1 MSDQTTYALH
11 KMSWPE
17 VAKAAETV
25 ELVLI
30 PIGST
35 EQHGPN
41 LGLGQDHVIAN
52 AYCERAAERL
62 APRLLA
68 LPAIPWGISDHHMN
82 FPGTMTLRP
91 ETFLDLLEDI
101 IVSMRHHGFR
111 RFLIVNGHGGNQ
123 AHSCPSPCRT
133 SASAWTSTS
142 SAASATTPSA
152 TTPGSRPVAGEIPG
166 GHACEMESSHDY
178 YLAPDLIR
186 EETLSLGTL
195 DEAFM
200 AMLEPLTD
208 LELEWPNAFNAH
220 APSGAKGDARKGTRE
235 VGQSLIESSIDELAE
250 ILDHL
255 RHSPRWNGPPHGQVH
270 VSKQR

>member
-1 MSDQTTYALH
+1 MSSLPTYALH

-17 VAKAAETV
+17 VAEAAETV
-25 ELVLI
+25 DLVLI

-35 EQHGPN
+35 EQHGPH
-41 LGLGQDHVIAN
+41 LGLGQDHLIAH

-62 APRLLA
+62 APRLLT

-123 AHSCPSPCRT
+123 WLMSVAVQDIGFRLDIDFLGCVGHYTLGDDS
-133 SASAWTSTS
+133 
-142 SAASATTPSA
+142 
-152 TTPGSRPVAGEIPG
+152 VLKDIAGEIPG
-166 GHACEMESSHDY
+166 GHACEMESSHAY

-186 EETLSLGTL
+186 QDALAPGTF
-195 DEAFM
+195 DEAFK
-200 AMLEPLTD
+200 AMLEPLQE
-208 LELEWPNAFNAH
+208 LELVWPNAFNAH

-235 VGQSLIESSIDELAE
+235 AGERLIESSIDELAE
-250 ILDHL
+250 ILNHL
-255 RHSPRWNGPPHGQVH
+255 RHSPRWNGPPHNQVH
-270 VSKQR
+270 VTRKP

>member
-1 MSDQTTYALH
+1 MSEPSTFALH

-17 VAKAAETV
+17 MAAAAKTV

-35 EQHGPN
+35 EQHGSN

-52 AYCERAAERL
+52 LYCERAAERL

-91 ETFLDLLEDI
+91 ETFLELLEDI
-101 IVSMRHHGFR
+101 IGSVRHHGFR
-111 RFLIVNGHGGNQ
+111 RFLIVNGHGGNRALMSVAVQ
-123 AHSCPSPCRT
+123 DLGFRLDIDFLGCVGHYTLGDDSKLKAI
-133 SASAWTSTS
+133 
-142 SAASATTPSA
+142 
-152 TTPGSRPVAGEIPG
+152 AGEIPG

-186 EETLSLGTL
+186 EETLALGTL
-195 DEAFM
+195 DEAFK
-200 AMLEPLTD
+200 AMVKPLEE
-208 LELEWPNAFNAH
+208 LELEWPNAINAH
-220 APSGAKGDARKGTRE
+220 TPSGALGDARKGNRE
-235 VGQSLIESSIDELAE
+235 VGQSLIESSIDELGE
-250 ILDHL
+250 ILDFL
-255 RHSPRWNGPPHGQVH
+255 RESPRWDGPPHGQVH
-270 VSKQR
+270 VTTKP

>member
-1 MSDQTTYALH
+1 MSDPTTYALH

-91 ETFLDLLEDI
+91 ETFLELLEDI

-123 AHSCPSPCRT
+123 ALMSVAVQDIGFRLDIDFLGCVGHYTLGDDSKLK
-133 SASAWTSTS
+133 A
-142 SAASATTPSA
+142 
-152 TTPGSRPVAGEIPG
+152 VAGEIPG

-195 DEAFM
+195 DKAFM
-200 AMLEPLTD
+200 AMLKPLTD

-250 ILDHL
+250 ILNHL
-255 RHSPRWNGPPHGQVH
+255 RDSPRWNGPPHGQVH
-270 VSKQR
+270 VQKAD

>member
-1 MSDQTTYALH
+1 MSNLPTYALH

-17 VAKAAETV
+17 VAQAAQTV
-25 ELVLI
+25 DLVLI

-35 EQHGPN
+35 EQHGPH
-41 LGLGQDHVIAN
+41 LGLGQDHLIAN
-52 AYCERAAERL
+52 AYCERAAQRL

-123 AHSCPSPCRT
+123 WLMSVAVQDIGFRLDIDFLGCVGHYTLGDDS
-133 SASAWTSTS
+133 
-142 SAASATTPSA
+142 
-152 TTPGSRPVAGEIPG
+152 VLKDIAGEIPG

-186 EETLSLGTL
+186 QDALAPGAL
-195 DEAFM
+195 DEAFK
-200 AMLEPLTD
+200 AMLEPLQQ
-208 LELEWPNAFNAH
+208 LELVWPNAFNAH
-220 APSGAKGDARKGTRE
+220 APAGALGDARKGTRE
-235 VGQSLIESSIDELAE
+235 VGERLIESSIDELAE

-255 RHSPRWNGPPHGQVH
+255 RHSPRWNGPPHRQVH
-270 VSKQR
+270 VTPKP

>member
-1 MSDQTTYALH
+1 
-11 KMSWPE
+11 MSWPE
-17 VAKAAETV
+17 VAQASETV

-35 EQHGPN
+35 EQHGPH
-41 LGLGQDHVIAN
+41 LGLGQDHLIAH

-101 IVSMRHHGFR
+101 TVSMRHHGFR
-111 RFLIVNGHGGNQ
+111 RFLIVNGHGGNRALMSVAVQ
-123 AHSCPSPCRT
+123 DLGFRHGHRL
-133 SASAWTSTS
+133 
-142 SAASATTPSA
+142 
-152 TTPGSRPVAGEIPG
+152 PGLRRSLHAGRRFVKLKAIAGEIPG

-186 EETLSLGTL
+186 EEALALGTL
-195 DEAFM
+195 DEAFK
-200 AMLEPLTD
+200 AMLAPLKE
-208 LELEWPNAFNAH
+208 LELEWPNAMNAH
-220 APSGAKGDARKGTRE
+220 TPSGALGDARKGTRE
-235 VGQSLIESSIDELAE
+235 VGERLIESSIDELAE
-250 ILDHL
+250 ILVTL
-255 RHSPRWNGPPHGQVH
+255 RDSPRWNGPPHGQVH
-270 VSKQR
+270 VHTGNSNS